1 MIFGI
6 LFFFRLDDN
15 LSQAVEDCLKAA
27 GIVHDPEHQKTLM
40 KAAQFGTAFCKINTP
55 NSSQWVI
62 IVLNRKKKYLKAS
75 VEI

>member
-1 MIFGI
+1 M
-6 LFFFRLDDN
+6 FFRLDDN

-62 IVLNRKKKYLKAS
+62 NALKYETKLLS
-75 VEI
+75 QSFC

>member
-1 MIFGI
+1 M
-6 LFFFRLDDN
+6 FFRLDDN

-62 IVLNRKKKYLKAS
+62 NALKRNKIIISKLLLKLRATK
-75 VEI
+75 I